1 MPGINFLSGGQSGT
15 TATANL
21 YALNATAKKQPWV
34 FEFSYGRAL
43 QASVL
48 SAWRGEAA
56 NKSAAQQMLSKRARL
71 NSAATRGQYTEGFEN
86 E

>member
-56 NKSAAQQMLSKRARL
+56 NQG
-71 NSAATRGQYTEGFEN
+71 NSAATQGKYTVAMEN